1 MKIQVSE
8 TSLLTEVA
16 NYYTEKIVE
25 HGATPRGVDWNGGES
40 QVIRFEQLCRVIDP
54 ENNSFSLND
63 LGCGYGALLD
73 YLRGKQ
79 SACTYQGVDVSRE
92 MIIAAEQR
100 HAADDKARFVISAEP
115 DHKADFSVASGIF
128 NVRLGRTDIEW
139 FDYLQSTLD
148 VLDRTS
154 VLGFSFNCL
163 TSYSDEE
170 KKQDYLYYADPCQL
184 FDLCKRRYSR
194 KVALLHDYGLYEFT
208 ILIKKY

>member
-16 NYYTEKIVE
+16 NYYTEKIAE
-25 HGATPRGVDWNGGES
+25 HGATPRGVDWNGEES
-40 QVIRFEQLCRVIDP
+40 QVIRFEQLCKVIDP
-54 ENNSFSLND
+54 ENTSFSLND

-79 SACTYQGVDVSRE
+79 SACTYQGVDVSHE

-100 HAADDKARFVISAEP
+100 HTADNKARFVISSKP
-115 DHKADFSVASGIF
+115 DRIADFSVASGIF
-128 NVRLGRTDIEW
+128 NVRLGRTDNEW

-154 VLGFSFNCL
+154 ELGFSFNCL

-170 KKQDYLYYADPCQL
+170 KKRDYLYYANPCQL